1 MSKWTSTTLGKVAS
15 IITGPFGSQLHQSD
29 YVEEGIPIVM
39 PQNIDNRKINYDSI
53 NYISEEDAIRL
64 KKYRAQKDDIL
75 YARRGD
81 VEKHAF
87 ITEKD
92 DGVYCG
98 TGCLRVRVISSD
110 IDPLFLSFSLNKE
123 ETRKWLVTHAV
134 GTNMPNLNTDI
145 LSNVPVSF
153 PPIEVQRKMVRMLQA
168 LDEKITVNKRIN
180 DNLQYEPAA

>member
-1 MSKWTSTTLGKVAS
+1 MSKWTETTLGKVAS

-29 YVEEGIPIVM
+29 YVEVGIPIVM
-39 PQNIDNRKINYDSI
+39 PQNIDDRKIDYSSI
-53 NYISEEDAIRL
+53 NYISEEDARRL
-64 KKYRAQKDDIL
+64 KKYRAIKNDIL

-81 VEKHAF
+81 IEKHAF
-87 ITEKD
+87 ITEID

-98 TGCLRVRVISSD
+98 TGCLRVRVTSSEV
-110 IDPLFLSFSLNKE
+110 DPLFLSFFLNKE

-153 PPIEVQRKMVRMLQA
+153 PPLVMQKKEIEILKS
-168 LDEKITVNKRIN
+168 LDSKIAANNKIN
-180 DNLQYEPAA
+180 DILAA